1 MPVREAT
8 PVDVGLVRGLQSL
21 LPHPVADLFADGLP
35 PGVTL
40 VAVPDGAR
48 VAPDAVSDGQSAV
61 GDGHPVGYVHAY
73 TTGYVAELAVAP
85 AHRGRGHGR
94 ALLSTCLAELRARG
108 VERAEIEVAA
118 DNDRARSLYETLG
131 FEVVE
136 RREGRYGS
144 SDGLRMRASL
154 DE

>member
-8 PVDVGLVRGLQSL
+8 PADVPLVRGLQSL
-21 LPHPVADLFADGLP
+21 LPHPVSALFADGLP
-35 PGVTL
+35 PGITL
-40 VAVPDGAR
+40 IAVPDGAR
-48 VAPDAVSDGQSAV
+48 VEPGAV
-61 GDGHPVGYVHAY
+61 GDGTPVGYVHAY

-94 ALLSTCLAELRARG
+94 TLLSTCLAELRARG
-108 VERAEIEVAA
+108 VERAELEVAA
-118 DNDRARSLYETLG
+118 DNDCARSLYETLG

-136 RREGRYGS
+136 RRENRYDTE
-144 SDGLRMRASL
+144 DGLLMRVRL

>member
-8 PVDVGLVRGLQSL
+8 PADVPLVRGLQSL
-21 LPHPVADLFADGLP
+21 LPHPVSALFDDGLP
-35 PGVTL
+35 PGLTL
-40 VAVPDGAR
+40 VAVPEGAR
-48 VAPDAVSDGQSAV
+48 VAPEAV
-61 GDGHPVGYVHAY
+61 GDGQPVGYVHAY

-94 ALLSTCLAELRARG
+94 TLLSTCLAELRARG
-108 VERAEIEVAA
+108 VERAELEVAA

-136 RREGRYGS
+136 RRENRYDTE
-144 SDGLRMRASL
+144 DGLLMRARL

>member
-8 PVDVGLVRGLQSL
+8 PADVPLVRGLQSL
-21 LPHPVADLFADGLP
+21 LPHPVADLFEDGLP

-48 VAPDAVSDGQSAV
+48 VAPDAV
-61 GDGHPVGYVHAY
+61 GDATPVGYLHAY
-73 TTGYVAELAVAP
+73 TTGYVAEIAVAP

-108 VERAEIEVAA
+108 VERAELEVAA

-131 FEVVE
+131 FEVVA
-136 RREGRYGS
+136 RREGRYESG
-144 SDGLRMRASL
+144 DGLRMVVEFV